1 MGLGADS
8 RYYLS
13 QGFRVLAV
21 EANLRAIEVAM
32 GIDWVQPLVLS
43 GRLSFLHA
51 AVAPP
56 GGGAG
61 RTTIFAF
68 DERPEQSN
76 AQSWVREVGGKAE
89 AVRGGPQSKMSMVC
103 GSCRQDGDDDQ
114 CDGSMNFI

>member
-13 QGFRVLAV
+13 QGFRVVAV
-21 EANLRAIEVAM
+21 EANLRAIQVAM
-32 GIDWVQPLVLS
+32 AIDWVKPMVLE

-51 AVAPP
+51 AVAAP
-56 GGGAG
+56 GEGGQ

-76 AQSWVREVGGKAE
+76 AQAWVRDVGGKAE
-89 AVRGGPQSKMSMVC
+89 SV
-103 GSCRQDGDDDQ
+103 RQDLSVWKEPY
-114 CDGSMNFI
+114 GSWS